1 MEHITKMIFIDFLT
15 QPQYVNIRGEKTI
28 QDYINHMINFLE
40 QTEMYSAFFDDK
52 IVYITEKNE
61 YSNIILR
68 VIIDMEDL
76 TFHIETGSE
85 EGIDVKDDDML
96 KEVGACALFLLNAH
110 TEWETN
116 IGLVPY
122 DKDKYKE
129 ISLAISNTTLILNPK
144 EQAVIYSLLL
154 KIAKAH
160 GFNYDMIENKN
171 FEIELRGLYP
181 LDGPIQLQG
190 SSMENILES
199 AIQFIDESE
208 EFNEDSSEES
218 SSIDEWI

>member
-15 QPQYVNIRGEKTI
+15 QPQYVNIRGENTMK
-28 QDYINHMINFLE
+28 DYTDHMIKFLE
-40 QTEMYSAFFDDK
+40 ETEMYSAFLDDN
-52 IVYITEKNE
+52 ILYITEKNE

-68 VIIDMEDL
+68 VILDSEDL

-85 EGIDVKDDDML
+85 EGIDVTDDDML

-116 IGLVPY
+116 VGLIPY

-129 ISLAISNTTLILNPK
+129 ISLPISNTTLILNPK
-144 EQAVIYSLLL
+144 EQTVIYSLLH

-171 FEIELRGLYP
+171 FEIEIRGLYP
-181 LDGPIQLQG
+181 LDGPIEV

-199 AIQFIDESE
+199 VIEYIDESE
-208 EFNEDSSEES
+208 ESEDENESEES